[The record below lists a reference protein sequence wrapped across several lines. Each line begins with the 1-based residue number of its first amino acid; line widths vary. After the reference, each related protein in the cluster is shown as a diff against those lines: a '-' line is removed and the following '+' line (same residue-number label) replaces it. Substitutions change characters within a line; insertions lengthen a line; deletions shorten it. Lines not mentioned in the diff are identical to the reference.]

1 MYKSS
6 NQKSKSTT
14 VLFFSYETI
23 TLKLYLEIVRSLDF
37 KKLIVTGAPTL
48 EECQKQWDSIIQ
60 RCAESN
66 GGLDYVGFIDL
77 SQRYGYLL
85 QEYNVVK
92 AWITTLWFKI
102 DDKIIEQLTER
113 GYNIITTKDNPKYDN
128 TITISEN
135 YKRSL
140 IAALQRSENLVTK
153 LKMTANE
160 LRLMLDGKEGGRQE
174 MMFDE
179 IMAYLQLRGLKIED
193 DLKLSRYIE
202 LLKIMNKSSKEEVNG

>member
-1 MYKSS
+1 M
-6 NQKSKSTT
+6 
-14 VLFFSYETI
+14 
-23 TLKLYLEIVRSLDF
+23 
-37 KKLIVTGAPTL
+37 
-48 EECQKQWDSIIQ
+48 
-60 RCAESN
+60 
-66 GGLDYVGFIDL
+66 
-77 SQRYGYLL
+77 
-85 QEYNVVK
+85 
-92 AWITTLWFKI
+92 WFKV

-140 IAALQRSENLVTK
+140 INALQRSENLVTK

-160 LRLMLDGKEGGRQE
+160 LRLMLNGKDGGRKE

-179 IMAYLQLRGLKIED
+179 IMAHLQLRGLKIED

-202 LLKIMNKSSKEEVNG
+202 LLKVMNKSSKEEASYG